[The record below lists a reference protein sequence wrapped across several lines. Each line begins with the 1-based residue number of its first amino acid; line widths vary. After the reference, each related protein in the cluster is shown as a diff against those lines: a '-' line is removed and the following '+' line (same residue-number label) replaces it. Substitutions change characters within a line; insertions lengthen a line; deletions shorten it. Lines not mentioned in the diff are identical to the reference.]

1 MPAKGRTAGG
11 RGRAVATG
19 AGPVLDELSRTILDS
34 MSAHIAILDGAG
46 RILATNRAWEE
57 FALRNGMPPDAARR
71 RIDYLGVCEGARGAG
86 SEEAA
91 RVARGIRAVLAG
103 KIDEFL
109 LDYPCHSPAEKRW
122 YYLRVTR
129 IPGRGPMRA
138 LVSHEN
144 ITLLKL
150 AEERLEQQR
159 AELERKAVELEEV
172 NTALRVLLKQREQDR
187 AELEEA
193 VFGNLRELV
202 LPLLERLKSSGLR
215 PREKALAESIERQL
229 NEIAAPLLRR
239 LGAARTLLTPQ
250 EIQVSAL
257 VREGRSTK
265 EIAGLLRV
273 SEATVSFHRKN
284 LRRKLGLGR
293 TVQNLR
299 SYLLSLADP

>member
-1 MPAKGRTAGG
+1 
-11 RGRAVATG
+11 
-19 AGPVLDELSRTILDS
+19 
-34 MSAHIAILDGAG
+34 MSAHIAIQDGAG
-46 RILATNRAWEE
+46 RILETNRAWEE
-57 FALRNGMPPDAARR
+57 FALRNGMPPEAARR
-71 RIDYLGVCEGARGAG
+71 RVDYVGVCDGARGAG

-103 KIDEFL
+103 DIDEFL

-129 IPGRGPMRA
+129 IPGRGPMHA

-144 ITLLKL
+144 ITPLKL
-150 AEERLEQQR
+150 AQERLGQQR

-239 LGAARTLLTPQ
+239 LGAARGLLTPQ

-273 SEATVSFHRKN
+273 SGATVSFHRKN

-293 TVQNLR
+293 TAQNLR
-299 SYLLSLADP
+299 SYLLSLIEP